1 MSGSAPDTGMNITV
15 FSEAGGPEPCMTVRI
30 RIRSEHV
37 TRFRML
43 RLSALCR
50 MFQEISIAHTT
61 ALGMG
66 REKTLDRG
74 LLWVISR
81 QHMEILRLP
90 VYDEEIT
97 LRSWPGEMTGFFF
110 PRFYE
115 ILSGDECIVRGEALW
130 LLMEESTRKA
140 VFPSAYGVVING
152 VSGERGKPVR
162 TLSGAIRPAD
172 GSVLCGDYP
181 QEALFSRTDING
193 HVGNAYYYDMID
205 DVLEEEALRRAPR
218 TVEAEYLQ
226 EIRPGSRFLLRAMRQ
241 PDPFGSRYFEG
252 LPESF
257 SESGAAKPLFRI
269 RTEYAGRK

>member
-1 MSGSAPDTGMNITV
+1 MET
-15 FSEAGGPEPCMTVRI
+15 RI

-37 TRFRML
+37 TRFRAL

-74 LLWVISR
+74 LLWIISR
-81 QHMEILRLP
+81 QYVEILRLP

-115 ILSGDECIVRGEALW
+115 IWSGDECIVRGEALW

-140 VFPSAYGVVING
+140 VFPTAKGVVIEG
-152 VSGERGKPVR
+152 VRGEAGKPAK
-162 TLSGAIRPAD
+162 TLAGAIRPPEGAMLF
-172 GSVLCGDYP
+172 GEFP

-205 DVLEEEALRRAPR
+205 DVLEEDALRRAPR
-218 TVEAEYLQ
+218 IVEAEYLQ
-226 EIRPGSRFLLRAMRQ
+226 EIRPGSRFLLRAMQQ
-241 PDPFGSRYFEG
+241 PEPCGSRYFEG
-252 LPESF
+252 VAESF
-257 SESGAAKPLFRI
+257 SKESGSSAAKPLFRI
-269 RTEYAGRK
+269 RTQYAGRG